1 MPDSPYVAT
10 RSPLSRRAFLRGTG
24 AVLSLPFLDAMRP
37 TFARAATD
45 TTEAPKR
52 LMAVCNNLGFVPDK
66 FFPADAGREYTPS
79 AYLEELAEVREH
91 FTVLDG
97 VSHPGVNGSHAS
109 DVSFLTAAPGPGTG
123 GFKNSISLDQHVA
136 ERMGAA
142 TRFTSLTLGV
152 NAEPGRR
159 SLSWTTSGVL
169 IPCEDSAATVYRHL
183 FLRGAESEVEARLRE
198 LRLGR
203 SILDAVGAQSSRLR
217 GQLGARD
224 QERLEQF
231 ETAVRDVERRLHE
244 NEAWAQRPKPEA
256 PIPQPSDPSDRTAFM
271 RKAELMYRMANLA
284 FETDSTRAITLLL
297 DATKTPKV
305 GDLNHDTVEIS
316 DSYHNLSHHG
326 RNEEKLA
333 QLEAIDRAHMGQLKR
348 FLLELRS
355 KDEGASTLLD
365 NTAVLFGSNLGD
377 ANKHTTNNMPMLVA
391 GGRFQHGQVLRYD
404 RDNNEPLANLFVSV
418 LQQMG
423 FEEESFATGTRP
435 LTGLDLQS

>member
-37 TFARAATD
+37 TFARATTD
-45 TTEAPKR
+45 TPEAPKR
-52 LMAVCNNLGFVPDK
+52 LMAICNNLGFVPDK
-66 FFPADAGREYTPS
+66 FFPVDAGREYTPS
-79 AYLEELAEVREH
+79 AYLEELAEVRAH

-123 GFKNSISLDQHVA
+123 GFKNSISLDQHIA

-142 TRFTSLTLGV
+142 TRFPSLTLGV

-159 SLSWTTSGVL
+159 SLSWTASGVL

-183 FLRGAESEVEARLRE
+183 FLRGAESEVEARLHE

-224 QERLEQF
+224 RERLEQF

-256 PIPQPSDPSDRTAFM
+256 PIPQPTDPSDRAAFM
-271 RKAELMYRMANLA
+271 RKAALMYRMANLA

-305 GDLNHDTVEIS
+305 GDLNHETVEIS

-333 QLEAIDRAHMGQLKR
+333 QLEAIDRAHMSQLQR

-355 KDEGASTLLD
+355 KDEGPSTLLD

-404 RDNNEPLANLFVSV
+404 RTNNEPLANLFVSV

-435 LTGLDLQS
+435 LPGLDLQS